1 MIRELTV
8 ALFVSTAGCAQFAE
22 FAPQTPKPSPPPVA
36 PASVEL
42 IINGSRPACAYEVV
56 GSVFANVT
64 EGGLEALRQRAAL
77 EGATGVYDIEC
88 KDASRTLVGGHTD
101 FRTGCSGRVYVCPR
115 GGG

>member
-1 MIRELTV
+1 VIRTL
-8 ALFVSTAGCAQFAE
+8 ALAVLLSSVGCAQFAE
-22 FAPQTPKPSPPPVA
+22 YAPQTAKPSPAPVA

-42 IINGSRPACAYEVV
+42 IINGSRPACAYQVI

-64 EGGLEALRQRAAL
+64 EGGLETLRQRAAL

-101 FRTGCSGRVYVCPR
+101 VRTGCSGRVYVCPA
-115 GGG
+115 GGA